1 MNLYP
6 AWICKFD
13 ASNFPFY
20 EYDWA
25 LNVQADDVELSNFT
39 INSIGV
45 DEGENMLI
53 NGNNTQLIDNIL
65 NLKLVLKGSNEIIV
79 QNNLTVGLVGYDSFG
94 NITKNTIIGY
104 IMIELSGIS
113 YTVNDNTVA
122 DGSGIII
129 GGWGNIVFNN
139 TITNCSSGL
148 NLGGYASNN
157 IAYANKAINN
167 TIGIKITTRGNNN
180 ILYANYVANNQY
192 GVDNRYIYQLGNNT
206 LFYHNNFVDNIEQV
220 NIDTTFPYVGSEQW
234 TAYHSG
240 VFDNDSEG
248 NYWSNYNGTDNNDD
262 GIGDTPF
269 VIDENRQDNYP

>member
-1 MNLYP
+1 
-6 AWICKFD
+6 
-13 ASNFPFY
+13 
-20 EYDWA
+20 
-25 LNVQADDVELSNFT
+25 
-39 INSIGV
+39 
-45 DEGENMLI
+45 
-53 NGNNTQLIDNIL
+53 
-65 NLKLVLKGSNEIIV
+65 
-79 QNNLTVGLVGYDSFG
+79 
-94 NITKNTIIGY
+94 
-104 IMIELSGIS
+104 MIELSGIS

-269 VIDENRQDNYP
+269 VIDENRQDNYPLMEPFVLSGYYIHEEVPEFPAWLILPILLSVATVAFFYKQKLSKTPNWR